1 LPRVTPPTTAHT
13 PGTAPAK
20 VMRGPTRGALVV
32 LVLSMLVL
40 LIWQLRQESQQLLDN
55 QRQLGLAYSSQLANH
70 LSLNM
75 DLKASA
81 GQALLQP
88 HVLPPRSADE
98 RDELLNTL
106 RSVFP
111 TLRSVAWL
119 NAQGDIIADS
129 QTPTND
135 VLYLAELLQ
144 RGGRESFFYT
154 FSAND
159 KGRIYLLLRQNP
171 DSAASGF
178 WALRLTNQALS
189 SWLHEHHQSPHQWL
203 LEDRNVQRVIASNLS
218 AATNTSIAPPV
229 TAENLDQSMLQ
240 TPLKGSDW
248 QLRALFNER
257 KVRAQQL
264 PQQASKLLLFIL
276 CATLTLL
283 ALFRLLHEQRSLHAL
298 NTASR
303 RSLEQA
309 ASVLGAIEERVLV
322 TDSNGQLQYLNP
334 QAEAMFGLS
343 NSEARNWHLLKL
355 LPRLDPLLLHD
366 TALHNDLGPDLVEI
380 QQNGV
385 THLYDISRSDLSE
398 DNKRAGFVWVL
409 RDVTEE
415 QQASQV
421 LQETRR
427 RYQDIFDGTGTALCV
442 LDLSELQRY
451 LQQQQ
456 LSTMNSLQ
464 RWLDADPQH
473 HAEICQRLRLTET
486 NQVALQLLGVDSNAQ
501 AWQYLLNNGPL
512 SPQGFRMQ
520 LLNALLTGSR
530 QLEMERQ
537 ISTPQGHERHLWLLL
552 RMPDS
557 IDDLQAVTLSISDIT
572 NRKRIETSLI
582 ERERFWSDVVK
593 AVPDT
598 IYVHDIA
605 AKRVMYSNNHLGPQ
619 LGYSKAELLQIGDR
633 LWEKLLHPDDV
644 ELYQRMRNIQQ
655 VVGNGLLMQFELR
668 WRHRDGSWHW
678 FDIREQALARDDK
691 GRVSRLIGVAKD
703 ITEQIT
709 HSESLRTSEQRYRLL
724 AESISDV
731 IFSTGSDLQLNY
743 VSPSVMQVLGYDSEW
758 ALRNGFH
765 SLATNPRQLIG
776 FYALLDRVRNALGD
790 PQRLAELR
798 TQFLPQLFVFDALRA
813 DGQKIPVELRLVPMW
828 DDSGRFEGLLGVGRD
843 ISLQRRAEKDLR
855 MAATVFEHST
865 AAILVTD
872 PAGYIVQVNHAFSR
886 VSGYSSKQILDQLPS
901 MLTADT
907 QQASHLGYVIKQL
920 NQQGSWE
927 GEVWLKRKSG
937 ENFPAWVGITAVK
950 DDEGDL
956 VSYVCFF
963 SDISERKASEQR
975 IHRLAYYDAL
985 TQLPNRTL
993 FQDRLHSAL
1002 QHGERHQ
1009 EWVVLMFL
1017 DLDRFKPIN
1026 DSLGHAAGDR
1036 MLKEVAVRLSACV
1049 DGDDT
1054 VARMGGDEFTLLL
1067 NSQPQRE
1074 GALTRAIHVGE
1085 QILASLEQPFILEG
1099 REFFVTASIGIALS
1113 PQDGNELSQLMKN
1126 ADTAMYHAKERGKNN
1141 FQFYQADMNAS
1152 ALQRLELESDLR
1164 HALEQGEFKLY
1175 YQPQF
1180 SGDGKRLTG
1189 AEALL
1194 RWQHPQRG
1202 LVPPSDFIPVL
1213 EELGLVVQV
1222 GDWVLREACRQL
1234 AQWHEAKIRVPKI
1247 SVNLSARQFA
1257 EGDLHQRIAQ
1267 ILQHSGIPAGCLELE
1282 LTESILMEDVAN
1294 AMQTLGSLKK
1304 LGVYIAIDDFGT
1316 GYSSLNYLKQ
1326 FPIDVLKIDRSF
1338 VDGLPHGEQDGQI
1351 ARAIIAMAHS
1361 LNLKV
1366 IAEGVETLA
1375 QLDFLRGHDCDE
1387 VQGFLLGRPMPPQQ
1401 FTALFTGT
1409 ALFMLS

>member
-1 LPRVTPPTTAHT
+1 
-13 PGTAPAK
+13 
-20 VMRGPTRGALVV
+20 MRGPARGVLVV
-32 LVLSMLVL
+32 LVLGMLVL

-55 QRQLGLAYSSQLANH
+55 QRQLALAYSSQLANH
-70 LSLNM
+70 LGLNM

-81 GQALLQP
+81 SQALLQA
-88 HVLPPRSADE
+88 HALPPGNAE
-98 RDELLNTL
+98 AQEQLLQSL
-106 RSVFP
+106 RGVFP
-111 TLRSVAWL
+111 TVLSLAWL
-119 NAQGDIIADS
+119 NEQGQILADS
-129 QTPTND
+129 HAPSED
-135 VLYLAELLQ
+135 PLYLDELLQ
-144 RGGRESFFYT
+144 RGGNESFFYA

-159 KGRIYLLLRQNP
+159 NGRIYLLLRHSP
-171 DSAASGF
+171 DSATSGF
-178 WALRLTNQALS
+178 WVLRMTNQALS
-189 SWLHEHHQSPHQWL
+189 SWLHERHQSPHQWL
-203 LEDRNVQRVIASNLS
+203 LEDRNVQRVIADNRIHSGNDS
-218 AATNTSIAPPV
+218 MIAPPV
-229 TAENLDQSMLQ
+229 TAENLDQSLLEV
-240 TPLKGSDW
+240 PLKGSDW

-257 KVRAQQL
+257 KVRALQL

-276 CATLTLL
+276 CAILTLL
-283 ALFRLLHEQRSLHAL
+283 ALYRLLHEQRNLQAL
-298 NTASR
+298 NAASR
-303 RSLEQA
+303 RSLQQA

-322 TDSNGQLQYLNP
+322 TDCYGQLQYLNP

-343 NSEARNWHLLKL
+343 NNEAHNWHLLKL

-380 QQNGV
+380 QQDGT

-398 DNKRAGFVWVL
+398 DNRRTGFVWVL

-442 LDLSELQRY
+442 LDLSELRRF
-451 LQQQQ
+451 LQAQQ
-456 LSTMNSLQ
+456 LHSITALQ
-464 RWLDADPQH
+464 HWLDADLQH
-473 HAEICQRLRLTET
+473 HAQLSQCMRLTET
-486 NQVALQLLGVDSNAQ
+486 NQVALQLLGVDSSAQ
-501 AWQYLLNNGPL
+501 ARALLFNSGPL
-512 SPQGFRMQ
+512 RPGGFRLQ
-520 LLNALLTGSR
+520 LLHALLTGSGH
-530 QLEMERQ
+530 LEMERQ
-537 ISTPQGHERHLWLLL
+537 IITPQGLERHLWLLL
-552 RMPDS
+552 RLPES
-557 IDDLQAVTLSISDIT
+557 RDDLQAMTLSISDIT

-582 ERERFWSDVVK
+582 ERERFWSDVIS
-593 AVPDT
+593 AVPDN
-598 IYVHDIA
+598 IYVHDITD
-605 AKRVMYSNNHLGPQ
+605 KRLMYSNNHLGEQ
-619 LGYSKAELLQIGDR
+619 LGYSKAEMQQLGER
-633 LWEKLLHPDDV
+633 HWEKLLHPDDI
-644 ELYQRMRNIQQ
+644 ELYLRIRSIQQ
-655 VVGNGLLMQFELR
+655 VLGKGQLMQFELR
-668 WRHRDGSWHW
+668 LRHRDGSWHW
-678 FDIREQALARDDK
+678 FDIREQALARDAK
-691 GRVSRLIGVAKD
+691 ARVSRLIGVAKD

-709 HSESLRTSEQRYRLL
+709 HSESLRSSEQRYRLL

-731 IFSTGSDLQLNY
+731 IFSTDTNLQLNY
-743 VSPSVMQVLGYDSEW
+743 VSPSVMSVLGYDSEW

-765 SLATNPRQLIG
+765 SLATNPRQLSG
-776 FYALLDRVRNALGD
+776 FYALLERVRNALGD

-798 TQFLPQLFVFDALRA
+798 SHFVPQLFVFDALRA
-813 DGQKIPVELRLVPMW
+813 DGKKIPIELRLVPMW

-872 PAGYIVQVNHAFSR
+872 PAGYIVQVNNAFSR
-886 VSGYSSKQILDQLPS
+886 VSGYSSQQILDQLPN

-907 QQASHLGYVIKQL
+907 QQANHLTYVIKQL

-937 ENFPAWVGITAVK
+937 EKFPAWVGITAVK

-1009 EWVVLMFL
+1009 EWVALMFL

-1036 MLKEVAVRLSACV
+1036 MLKEVAGRLSACV

-1067 NSQPQRE
+1067 QPQAQRE
-1074 GALTRAIHVGE
+1074 GALTRSIHVGE

-1113 PQDGNELSQLMKN
+1113 PQDGKELSQLMKN

-1152 ALQRLELESDLR
+1152 ALQRLELEGDLR
-1164 HALEQGEFKLY
+1164 HALEQDEFKLH
-1175 YQPQF
+1175 YQAQF
-1180 SGDGKRLTG
+1180 SSDGKRLTG

-1202 LVPPSDFIPVL
+1202 LVPPNDFIPVL

-1234 AQWHEAKIRVPKI
+1234 AEWHQANIRVPKI

-1267 ILQHSGIPAGCLELE
+1267 ILEQSGIPATCLELE
-1282 LTESILMEDVAN
+1282 LTESILMEDVTS
-1294 AMQTLGSLKK
+1294 AMQTLSSLKK
-1304 LGVYIAIDDFGT
+1304 LGVFISIDDFGT

-1361 LNLKV
+1361 LNLTV

-1375 QLDFLRGHDCDE
+1375 QLDFLRDHDCDE
-1387 VQGFLLGRPMPPQQ
+1387 VQGFLLGRPMPAQQ
-1401 FTALFTGT
+1401 FTALFTG
-1409 ALFMLS
+1409 AARLMLS